1 MKLSKPDWYEDLQCE
16 PFVTNGFTKELR
28 ERIQLN
34 IPRTAT
40 YRRRTALYF
49 AGIFT
54 VTAAVTTA
62 GILLWPFSSPS
73 VTIPT
78 VETKPSLH
86 SKKSILP
93 FDPEYYTKMTLPDK
107 ELVQVGHEKRHV
119 FTIDGI
125 RFIYPY
131 GNERTIATGEKI
143 LSSYEARQMP
153 EPNLYVESIDGNRRP
168 IIKDQATI
176 NQLQEEYLANHP
188 KDNPMNIP
196 NLTWSLDVA
205 HNATPVNN
213 GQQIVFQSMLV
224 PNPQGL
230 NYSNKAST
238 IQMIDIDGSNHHIIY
253 NSFSTILDTADKY
266 VYVFAGVDE
275 HLQYIIRIDATTGD
289 TQQVATNRVFIT
301 VSEDGKYLLVQKSK
315 PEKILIRTEYD
326 DQGIGRHILLDKNE
340 EAKLNDDLYL
350 LNVETGEEKHVGI
363 WPNTSPPMLIERPNK

>member
-1 MKLSKPDWYEDLQCE
+1 MKHSRPEWYDDLRCE
-16 PFVTNGFTKELR
+16 PFVSNGFTKELS
-28 ERIQLN
+28 ERIKRN
-34 IPRTAT
+34 IPHTSTDRK
-40 YRRRTALYF
+40 RPLVYF
-49 AGIFT
+49 ASIIT

-62 GILLWPFSSPS
+62 GFLLWPLSSPS
-73 VTIPT
+73 GT
-78 VETKPSLH
+78 VPPSASNPPLH
-86 SKKSILP
+86 SKNSILP
-93 FDPEYYTKMTLPDK
+93 MDPEYYTKMNLPDK
-107 ELVQVGHEKRHV
+107 ELVQVGHEERYV

-143 LSSYEARQMP
+143 LSNYEASQLP
-153 EPNLYVESIDGNRRP
+153 ELNLYVESKDGKIRP
-168 IIKDQATI
+168 IIKNQERI

-196 NLTWSLDVA
+196 NIKWSLNVA

-230 NYSNKAST
+230 NYSNQPST
-238 IQMIDIDGSNHHIIY
+238 IQIIDIHGSNHQILY
-253 NSFSTILDTADKY
+253 NGRATILNTTDRY
-266 VYVFAGVDE
+266 VYAFVGVDE
-275 HLQYIIRIDATTGD
+275 NLQYIIRIDATTGD

-301 VSEDGKYLLVQKSK
+301 VSENGNYLLVQKSK

-326 DQGIGRHILLDKNE
+326 DQGIGRHILIDEDE

-363 WPNTSPPMLIERPNK
+363 WPNTSPPMLIEKPRK